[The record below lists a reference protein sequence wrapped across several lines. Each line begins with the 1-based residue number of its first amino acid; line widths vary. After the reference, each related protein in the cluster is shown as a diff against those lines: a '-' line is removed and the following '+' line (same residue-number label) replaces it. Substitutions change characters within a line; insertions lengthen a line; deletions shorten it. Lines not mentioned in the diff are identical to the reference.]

1 MKRVKGKEN
10 EIKFKKIEL
19 ASEGVVVQV
28 VQILIILNRILF
40 CLIFK

>member
-40 CLIFK
+40 CF

>member
-28 VQILIILNRILF
+28 VQMEEEEEG
-40 CLIFK
+40 

>member
-10 EIKFKKIEL
+10 EIKFKTIEL